1 MMAEG
6 IEALTHPEM
15 KARLTALL
23 QPIQDGNPCGEPVRY
38 SPEYDQLRELRRE
51 DDPTLPAGVW
61 ESDLKKADWMGVE
74 RLAQEVLIARSKDLM
89 VAAWLGESW
98 LHLLGLSG
106 LEAALTLV
114 LHYCESYWDDLHPQP
129 RDGDMSFRAAPLEWL
144 AKCYASTVEMRM
156 PLLASSGGDHALTL
170 AHWRDLKRRLGK
182 GETADEMAKARQE
195 MRLLE
200 ERVRAQPGSVGKDG
214 LDALAG
220 SRSALQRL
228 EEWCEHAMA
237 EETPSFGA
245 LWHTLDQLA
254 HALNE
259 LAAMCPDDGLREQ
272 SAPSIAAQVDKPSAH
287 SVEIDVAVPAAAREP
302 ASREEAYRQLRRIAD
317 YLARTEPHSP
327 VPYLIQRAVEWG
339 DKPLRELLAE
349 LLDSD
354 AESRRLWSL
363 LGVLP

>member
-1 MMAEG
+1 MAEG

-15 KARLTALL
+15 KGRLTALL
-23 QPIQDGNPCGEPVRY
+23 QPIRDSNPCGEPVRY

-61 ESDLKKADWMGVE
+61 ESDLKKADWVGVE
-74 RLAQEVLIARSKDLM
+74 RLAQEVLTGRSKDLM

-114 LHYCESYWDDLHPQP
+114 LRYCESYWDGLHPLP

-144 AKCYASTVEMRM
+144 AKCYASTVEMRV
-156 PLLASSGGDHALTL
+156 PLLAPSGGDNTLTL

-182 GETADEMAKARQE
+182 SEASDEMAQARQE

-200 ERVRAQPGSVGKDG
+200 ERVRAQPGCVDKEG
-214 LDALAG
+214 LEVLAR
-220 SRSALQRL
+220 SRVALQGL
-228 EEWCEHAMA
+228 EEWCAQAMA
-237 EETPSFGA
+237 ADTPSFGG
-245 LWHTLDQLA
+245 LWITLEQLA
-254 HALNE
+254 RALSE
-259 LAAMCPDDGLREQ
+259 LAAMCPDDGRFEPLTPFVASQVEKPPEHSNDA
-272 SAPSIAAQVDKPSAH
+272 SATTL
-287 SVEIDVAVPAAAREP
+287 AAAREP

-354 AESRRLWSL
+354 TESRRLWSL